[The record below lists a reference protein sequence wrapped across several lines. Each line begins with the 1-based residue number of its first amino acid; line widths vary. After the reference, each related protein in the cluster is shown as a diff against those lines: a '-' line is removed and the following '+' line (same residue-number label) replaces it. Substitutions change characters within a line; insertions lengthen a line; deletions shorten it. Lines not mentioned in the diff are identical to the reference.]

1 VLRTEPCAIDRNCSI
16 QLQISCSAALIL
28 EARLANRLTNQ
39 QTSQPTNKPTNKQAN
54 NQTRI
59 IQVRQHGKRKVLAIL
74 DVYGFENV
82 SSNSFEQLTTNY
94 CNEKLHQL
102 ITEVVLKEEQEE
114 YILEGLEWNQIT
126 YMDNTIVCD
135 LIEKSPH
142 GIFAVL
148 DEECQRPGVVTDDT
162 FLLKLSQEF
171 HDHAYFEALATWQQ
185 QDKRKTAEAV
195 TINSFRSVPLD
206 CQST

>member
-1 VLRTEPCAIDRNCSI
+1 MLRTEPCAIDRNCSI

-135 LIEKSPH
+135 LIEKVPQTCFLPH
-142 GIFAVL
+142 THTHTITWLAYL
-148 DEECQRPGVVTDDT
+148 DYISNPCLETAFPAPREQVTLTDVDRGGT
-162 FLLKLSQEF
+162 
-171 HDHAYFEALATWQQ
+171 
-185 QDKRKTAEAV
+185 KTM
-195 TINSFRSVPLD
+195 
-206 CQST
+206 QY

>member
-1 VLRTEPCAIDRNCSI
+1 MLRTEPCAIDRNCSI

-135 LIEKSPH
+135 LIEKVPQTCFLPH
-142 GIFAVL
+142 THTHTHTHTHNYLTRLFGLHHRIHVSKLRFQHRENKWHWQTL
-148 DEECQRPGVVTDDT
+148 TEE
-162 FLLKLSQEF
+162 E
-171 HDHAYFEALATWQQ
+171 
-185 QDKRKTAEAV
+185 
-195 TINSFRSVPLD
+195 
-206 CQST
+206 

>member
-1 VLRTEPCAIDRNCSI
+1 MLRTEPCAIDRNCSI

-135 LIEKSPH
+135 LIEKVPQTCFLPH
-142 GIFAVL
+142 THTHTHTHTQLLDSLIWTTSSNPCLETAFPAPREQVTLTDVDRGGI
-148 DEECQRPGVVTDDT
+148 
-162 FLLKLSQEF
+162 
-171 HDHAYFEALATWQQ
+171 
-185 QDKRKTAEAV
+185 KTM
-195 TINSFRSVPLD
+195 
-206 CQST
+206 QY